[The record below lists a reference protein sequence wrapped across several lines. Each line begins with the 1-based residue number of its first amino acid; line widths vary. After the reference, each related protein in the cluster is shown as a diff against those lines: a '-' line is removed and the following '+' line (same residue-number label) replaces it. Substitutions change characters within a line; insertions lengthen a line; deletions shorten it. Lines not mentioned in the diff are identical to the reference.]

1 MKIFNTDSVLRLLI
15 IFLMFALIA
24 CEKEESF
31 DPEQL
36 KKPLTQLN
44 LSYGKTEVQKMDV
57 YLPADRNRNQ
67 TQVMLLLHGGAWA
80 TGAKEEMDEII
91 PKLQQ
96 AFGNEYAIV
105 NMNYRL
111 VNFLGVYM
119 LPTQIDDIEQAMS
132 FVESKSVNWGVK
144 PQFVSVGVSAGGH
157 LALLHAYRFD
167 NKNRVKAVVNVVG
180 PTDLT
185 DPFYQSHPLFSQG
198 LNYIMRSKDIPDGM
212 TAPQFASSVTWIA
225 AQSPP
230 TISFYGNRDH
240 LIPNN
245 QGEKLESTLEQYKV
259 RREMHI
265 YDGGHDIAEKF
276 SDDIVSK
283 TKMFLDQ
290 VK

>member
-1 MKIFNTDSVLRLLI
+1 MKILNAYSVLRLLT
-15 IFLMFALIA
+15 IFLMFAFIA
-24 CEKEESF
+24 CEKDEPV
-31 DPEQL
+31 DPEQF
-36 KKPLTQLN
+36 KEPLTQLN
-44 LSYGKTEVQKMDV
+44 LSYGKVEVQKMDV
-57 YLPADRNRNQ
+57 YLPADRSRTQ
-67 TQVMLLLHGGAWA
+67 TKVMLLLHGGAWA

-96 AFGNEYAIV
+96 TFGNEYAIV

-111 VNFLGVYM
+111 VNIFGIYM

-132 FVESKSVNWGVK
+132 FIETKSAGWGVK

-157 LALLHAYRFD
+157 LALLHAYGFD
-167 NKNRVKAVVNVVG
+167 NKKRVKAVVNVVG

-185 DPFYQSHPLFSQG
+185 DPFYQSDPLFSQG

-212 TAPQFASSVTWIA
+212 TAPQYASPVTWIA

-245 QGEKLESTLEQYKV
+245 QGEKLESKLEQYKV
-259 RREMHI
+259 RHETHI

-276 SDDIVSK
+276 SDEIVLK
-283 TKMFLDQ
+283 TKLFLDRD
-290 VK
+290 